1 MIMERMSGAESKVEE
16 MRRRQTN
23 MLRDRQQK
31 KKVQQDR
38 EQREADALCL
48 EATALQQLWASLN
61 PLKTTVAIWVQ
72 L

>member
-48 EATALQQLWASLN
+48 EATALQQL
-61 PLKTTVAIWVQ
+61 
-72 L
+72 